1 MKSGGGARVVSLVF
15 LVGLVLAAGL
25 VLRDLDPAY
34 RAARASEQQAKAAAA
49 WAKTE
54 REQARAAADVRQAPA
69 RAALVTGGLAV
80 AVGVTGGAG
89 AALVVLL
96 VVKAANKARR
106 VEPTASGQF
115 PLVRVSGAGWQGWLD
130 PNRAPG
136 NVTMIGDKAPAVS
149 QPLTLSEAGHL
160 QLAQYAGGVAAIAA
174 ATRHEGAAARAAIDA
189 AAPMIQP
196 QPLSMPLP
204 AVTEADPAH
213 VDRLLALQ
221 GPADEVQDL

>member
-1 MKSGGGARVVSLVF
+1 MKSGGVLLILVF
-15 LVGLVLAAGL
+15 LVALVIGGLLLA
-25 VLRDLDPAY
+25 RDLDPAY
-34 RAARASEQQAKAAAA
+34 RAARASQEQAKAAAE
-49 WAKTE
+49 WARTQ

-80 AVGVTGGAG
+80 AVGGTGGAG

-115 PLVRVSGAGWQGWLD
+115 PLVRVSGPGWQGWLD

-136 NVTMIGDKAPAVS
+136 NVTLIGDKAPAVR
-149 QPLTLSEAGHL
+149 QPLALSEAGHV
-160 QLAQYAGGVAAIAA
+160 QLAQFAGGVAAIAA
-174 ATRHEGAAARAAIDA
+174 ATRHEGAGKAAIDA
-189 AAPMIQP
+189 AAPMIQ

>member
-1 MKSGGGARVVSLVF
+1 MKSGGGAKLVGLVF

-49 WAKTE
+49 WARTE
-54 REQARAAADVRQAPA
+54 REQARAAAEARQAPA
-69 RAALVTGGLAV
+69 RAALVTWGLSV
-80 AVGVTGGAG
+80 AVGVAGGAG

-106 VEPTASGQF
+106 IEPTASGQF
-115 PLVRVSGAGWQGWLD
+115 PLVRVKGPGWQGWLD

-136 NVTMIGDKAPAVS
+136 NVTLIGDKAPAVR
-149 QPLTLSEAGHL
+149 QPLALSEAGHV
-160 QLAQYAGGVAAIAA
+160 QLAQFAGGVAAIAA
-174 ATRHEGAAARAAIDA
+174 ATRHEGAGKAAIDA
-189 AAPMIQP
+189 AAPMIQ

-213 VDRLLALQ
+213 IDRLLALQ